1 MPKPASKEKFKTWW
15 ISILEPKTG
24 SNGQLMKQCQLWNFR
39 KRLWLKKFILKAFA
53 FPSSLLNLESVP
65 VRFWKMA
72 LVSNHATFYC
82 HQPIRERASK
92 ILKHRFDSSSLLPN
106 SECFNINQIDY
117 TWLVWIVVQ
126 TWKGKEL
133 ILRSKIPV
141 PNSIPNCIA
150 YLEKIFRKISK
161 NQIFEVCCDVDEQF
175 YRTICLSW
183 SVLIKNI

>member
-1 MPKPASKEKFKTWW
+1 MNHH
-15 ISILEPKTG
+15 G
-24 SNGQLMKQCQLWNFR
+24 M
-39 KRLWLKKFILKAFA
+39 ILKDGAHLM
-53 FPSSLLNLESVP
+53 SLI
-65 VRFWKMA
+65 
-72 LVSNHATFYC
+72 SNHATFCY

-92 ILKHRFDSSSLLPN
+92 ILWHRFGSYSLLPN
-106 SECFNINQIDY
+106 SECFYYKSSPDM
-117 TWLVWIVVQ
+117 
-126 TWKGKEL
+126 KL